1 MTQKELRKLSR
12 AELLEMLIEQSE
24 ELQSVK
30 EKLAAAEAALASREI
45 EIDNAGS
52 IAEASLRLNG
62 VFEAAQAACEQYIE
76 NIRLLNDRS
85 QMICRQMEK
94 ESRKQA
100 DELLEQT
107 RRKCAEMEA
116 NAQMGTG
123 LYEDFFKEYET
134 EKSE

>member
-30 EKLAAAEAALASREI
+30 ERLAAAEAALANREI
-45 EIDNAGS
+45 EIDTAGS

-76 NIRLLNDRS
+76 NIHLLNDRS
-85 QMICRQMEK
+85 QMICRLMEK
-94 ESRKQA
+94 ESRRQA
-100 DELLEQT
+100 EELLEQT
-107 RRKCAEMEA
+107 RQKCAEMEA
-116 NAQMGTG
+116 HAQLSMGM
-123 LYEDFFKEYET
+123 YEDFFKEYET

>member
-76 NIRLLNDRS
+76 IIRLLNDRS